1 MTPSPGSILSVGTSS
16 LSIIPGLVVSATID
30 VPQAM
35 HASTAK
41 DMKVINTSGFFQSA
55 SFILPDALVV
65 PDVAVNLV
73 RDCCPQGLPPRPSDK
88 NFGHNFI
95 GPQSEHVCNLDDT

>member
-1 MTPSPGSILSVGTSS
+1 MLVRISVVSGLLTPSLGFILSVGTSS

-41 DMKVINTSGFFQSA
+41 DMKVINTSGFLSVRIVDPPNTLTVCA
-55 SFILPDALVV
+55 
-65 PDVAVNLV
+65 VAV
-73 RDCCPQGLPPRPSDK
+73 S
-88 NFGHNFI
+88 
-95 GPQSEHVCNLDDT
+95 